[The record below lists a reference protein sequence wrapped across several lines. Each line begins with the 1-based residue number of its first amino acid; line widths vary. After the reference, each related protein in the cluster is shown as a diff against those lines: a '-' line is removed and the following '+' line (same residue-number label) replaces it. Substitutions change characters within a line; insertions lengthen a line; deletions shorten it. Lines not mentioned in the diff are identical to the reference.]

1 MLSFVIAD
9 IYNTSQNLYNIKKMK
24 KYNHS
29 TKELRANVNKNLLNI
44 YNSYKM
50 KGVKSDPFSKL
61 DFKTEKYKWNTDY
74 TKFILLNESQSCEK
88 THETEKKNE
97 NDKEKNYESNNKSNN
112 DAKDNKIYSY
122 QLAAFTF
129 ATLFIG
135 IGIYS
140 FNRSF

>member
-1 MLSFVIAD
+1 MLSFLMAD
-9 IYNTSQNLYNIKKMK
+9 IYNIKKMK

-29 TKELRANVNKNLLNI
+29 TKELRVDVNKNLLNI

-50 KGVKSDPFSKL
+50 KEVKLDPFYKL
-61 DFKTEKYKWNTDY
+61 DFKNEKYKWNTDY
-74 TKFILLNESQSCEK
+74 SKFILLNESQKCEK
-88 THETEKKNE
+88 IDETDEKNE
-97 NDKEKNYESNNKSNN
+97 NDKGKNYESKNKNNN

-129 ATLFIG
+129 ATFFIG

>member
-1 MLSFVIAD
+1 MLSFVMAD

-29 TKELRANVNKNLLNI
+29 TKELRVDVNKNLLNI

-50 KGVKSDPFSKL
+50 KEVKSDPFSKL
-61 DFKTEKYKWNTDY
+61 DFKNEKYKWNTDY
-74 TKFILLNESQSCEK
+74 SKFILLNESQKCEK
-88 THETEKKNE
+88 TDETEKKNE

-112 DAKDNKIYSY
+112 DAKDKKIYSY